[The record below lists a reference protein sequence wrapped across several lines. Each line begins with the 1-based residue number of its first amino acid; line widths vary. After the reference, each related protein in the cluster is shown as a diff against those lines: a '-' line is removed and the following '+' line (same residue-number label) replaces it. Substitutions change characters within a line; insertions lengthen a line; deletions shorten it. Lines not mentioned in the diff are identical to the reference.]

1 MFNCI
6 LKISLFKNTSQKLFE
21 LLNTIIKPIKE
32 AYNKEKA
39 SMKSVFDDEP
49 LMNSSYELDYNVLRD
64 EMFLQLAKQIMGN

>member
-21 LLNTIIKPIKE
+21 LLNTMIKPIKE

-49 LMNSSYELDYNVLRD
+49 LMNSSYDL
-64 EMFLQLAKQIMGN
+64 